1 MRIRTLLASA
11 WAALVVLLS
20 HTFGYVLAY
29 NDPATRA
36 HVLSDTGHDWL
47 SMLYPAIALAGVVA
61 LVSSWVNA
69 RSGSTRNPQR
79 YMLATSM
86 VGFLSIEIIERV
98 LHEGTL
104 SGALHNLSTSW
115 LPVVLGLVTLAALS
129 PLLVRVRRIL
139 EAFFS
144 SSCMLVH
151 DTTPIY
157 ASFSQTFYSRTNTL
171 HAGRGPPTRRGAIT
185 LSSF

>member
-11 WAALVVLLS
+11 WAALAVLLS
-20 HTFGYVLAY
+20 HVVGYLLAY
-29 NDPATRA
+29 NDPSTRA
-36 HVLSDTGHDWL
+36 HVLADTGHGWV
-47 SMLYPAIALAGVVA
+47 SMLYPALALAAVVA

-69 RSGSTRNPQR
+69 RAGVARYSQR
-79 YMLATSM
+79 YLIATSV
-86 VGFLSIEIIERV
+86 VGFLSVELVERV
-98 LHEGTL
+98 LHEGTF

-129 PLLVRVRRIL
+129 PLLVRVRRAL
-139 EAFFS
+139 EALFS
-144 SSCMLVH
+144 SSLAPVPG
-151 DTTPIY
+151 TTP
-157 ASFSQTFYSRTNTL
+157 AHSRVSQMVHSPICTL